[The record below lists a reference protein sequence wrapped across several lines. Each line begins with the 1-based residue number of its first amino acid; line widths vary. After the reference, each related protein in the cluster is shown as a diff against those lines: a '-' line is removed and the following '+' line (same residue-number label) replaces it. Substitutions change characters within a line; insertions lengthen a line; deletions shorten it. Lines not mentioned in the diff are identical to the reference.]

1 MMRRLLLLL
10 LVLVPVAALAQ
21 AEPVPQELI
30 LTVGE
35 TQLLNV
41 DVQRL
46 ALGSAKVVSVSR
58 PERGQLLLMGE
69 AAGSTTLQLWLRDG
83 SRQRLRVSV
92 REQDLQPLLDQVQR
106 LLEGTHNISA
116 HVAGNH
122 IVLEGLRVSEADQAR
137 AAQIAE
143 GFAGVVLNFIGRLGW
158 ESMIQMQVRI
168 IEVRRDKL
176 QDLGVR
182 WDGTAV
188 GPVAGLQLGQ
198 AGGGPGATFAMA
210 SQLSSRLDLL
220 AQQGMAETVA
230 QPLLSCRSG
239 GSARFVSGGEV
250 PIPVVDGLGGTD
262 VQYKEYGVILEV
274 RPKADAGGGIYAEI
288 EAELSQIDDA
298 VRVQNFPG
306 FIKRRSSTAVNVR
319 AGETIVIAGLLA
331 RERSSSRQSVP
342 GLGRLPLAGGL
353 FGSKHRLERQTEL
366 LVLITPRL
374 VAEGPIGPQQVDT
387 NAQVER
393 AEALSTQSV
402 PADGVR

>member
-1 MMRRLLLLL
+1 MMRRLLLLVC
-10 LVLVPVAALAQ
+10 VLCPLAAEVPAQ
-21 AEPVPQELI
+21 TVPDEL
-30 LTVGE
+30 TMAVGE
-35 TQLLNV
+35 TQLLNL

-69 AAGSTTLQLWLRDG
+69 AAGSTTVQLWLRDG
-83 SRQRLRVSV
+83 SRQRLRITV
-92 REQDLQPLLDQVQR
+92 RDQDLQPLLEQVRR
-106 LLEGTHNISA
+106 LLDGTRNITAHIAGTH
-116 HVAGNH
+116 V
-122 IVLEGLRVSEADQAR
+122 VLEGLRVSEADQAR
-137 AAQIAE
+137 AAQITE

-176 QDLGVR
+176 QDLGIR
-182 WDGTAV
+182 WDGTAA
-188 GPVAGLQLGQ
+188 GPVSGVQLGQ
-198 AGGGPGATFAMA
+198 VAGSAGATFAMA

-274 RPKADAGGGIYAEI
+274 RPKADSGGAIYAEI

-319 AGETIVIAGLLA
+319 AGETIVIGGLLA
-331 RERSSSRQSVP
+331 RERSNSRQSVP

-353 FGSKHRLERQTEL
+353 FGSKHHLERQTEL
-366 LVLITPRL
+366 LVLITPQL
-374 VAEGPIGPQQVDT
+374 VAEGPMGPAQVDT
-387 NAQVER
+387 QTQVER
-393 AEALSTQSV
+393 AAALAEGSL
-402 PADGVR
+402 PAAGAP